1 MTFKDQVKRDI
12 TDVFINVDE
21 FADEHTVNGKKM
33 HAVLDDNEL
42 QEHPSSDSV
51 SGIYGE
57 QTVLYVASEDY
68 GLAPRKDA
76 TVTVDGV
83 RYRVAGSTTEM
94 GVYRIII
101 ERWASN
107 NAVRSGWR

>member
-33 HAVLDDNEL
+33 RAVIDDNEL
-42 QEHPSSDSV
+42 QEHPASDSIA
-51 SGIYGE
+51 GIFGE
-57 QTVLYVASEDY
+57 QTTVYVAADDY
-68 GLAPRKDA
+68 GDAPRRDA
-76 TVTVDGV
+76 TITIDNVK
-83 RYRVAGSTTEM
+83 YRVAGVSTEM

-101 ERWASN
+101 ERWVSN
-107 NAVRSGWR
+107 NAVRTGWR